1 MSLIQQFEAGMTL
14 LLAAVLSMLP
24 GLERERRGRPAGL
37 RTHMMVG
44 MGACL
49 FTMLSVKGFPAGD
62 PTRVAA
68 NIITGISFLGAGVIF
83 QRKDHIHELTTAAN
97 IWATAAV
104 GMAVGTGAWFLA
116 IITVLMIWIILRILR
131 YFSKEEEDELVKP
144 A

>member
-1 MSLIQQFEAGMTL
+1 MSLIQQLESGLML
-14 LLAAVLSMLP
+14 LLAAILSMLP

-37 RTHMMVG
+37 RTHMVVG

-49 FTMLSVKGFPAGD
+49 FTMLSVRAFPAGD

-68 NIITGISFLGAGVIF
+68 NIITGISFLGARVIF
-83 QRKDHIHELTTAAN
+83 QRRDHIHELTTAAN

-116 IITVLMIWIILRILR
+116 IIAVLMIWFILRILR
-131 YFSKEEEDELVKP
+131 YFSKEEEDELVEP
-144 A
+144 E